1 MHTATHTCA
10 IIQMSA
16 INLRC
21 KTARNQKR
29 SKLKMSA
36 VKKGY
41 TNTHSTFLAQSSCHP
56 LPTLHHVSKDNLAL
70 ICSILVLMQFS
81 GNIHLGRL
89 FILQNN
95 LLYIDADTLRQ
106 ILEICQLLSPIAP
119 KYGDLNNNSGLIHL
133 SFFDS
138 FRNHLY
144 WYNNLLT
151 KSVVEFCES
160 DDNGKQKLNQKEKQ
174 AVRSPHTGIQG
185 QLNTCK
191 RPMVYSCCKHR
202 TQFTEQL
209 LIQL

>member
-95 LLYIDADTLRQ
+95 LLYIDADTLIQ

-133 SFFDS
+133 SFFDI
-138 FRNHLY
+138 LEIICIGIIIY
-144 WYNNLLT
+144 
-151 KSVVEFCES
+151 
-160 DDNGKQKLNQKEKQ
+160 
-174 AVRSPHTGIQG
+174 SP
-185 QLNTCK
+185 
-191 RPMVYSCCKHR
+191 S
-202 TQFTEQL
+202 QL
-209 LIQL
+209 LSSVNRMTTPNRSSTRKKNKQSDHLIQEFKVS